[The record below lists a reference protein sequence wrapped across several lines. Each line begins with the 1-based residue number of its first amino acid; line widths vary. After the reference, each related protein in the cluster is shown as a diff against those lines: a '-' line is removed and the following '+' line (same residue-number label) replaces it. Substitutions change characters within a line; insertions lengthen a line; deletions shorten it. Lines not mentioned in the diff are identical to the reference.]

1 MRGIRLTLWLSG
13 LCFLSFGV
21 ASLLD
26 PLGLLAAAGV
36 VMSGDVAATEIRA
49 FYGGLEL
56 GLGSLL
62 LMADRYGRRREGL
75 WLVLASYGGIAFGR
89 SIGLVLA
96 GQGSPFLWFALATEV
111 ALACAALWGLRRL
124 GPR

>member
-36 VMSGDVAATEIRA
+36 MMSGDVAATEIRA

-75 WLVLASYGGIAFGR
+75 WLVLASYGGIASGR

-96 GQGSPFLWFALATEV
+96 GQGSTFLWFALATEV
-111 ALACAALWGLRRL
+111 TLACAALWGLRRL
-124 GPR
+124 GSH